1 MLNWKGSKLCLIV
14 DNSIIF
20 QAKIRCFDTITKMVY
35 LDIGFGSYANNPAW
49 SNQVQDMQQQMAKG
63 PPAPQNTSR
72 IVIGLFGE
80 TVPITTRNFAS
91 LATGEYGF
99 GYKGSPIHR
108 VVKDFIIQG
117 MIKRAT
123 LNCMEVYLT

>member
-1 MLNWKGSKLCLIV
+1 
-14 DNSIIF
+14 
-20 QAKIRCFDTITKMVY
+20 MVY

-49 SNQVQDMQQQMAKG
+49 SHQQNQQMQKAMAKG
-63 PPAPQNTSR
+63 PPAPHNTSR
-72 IVIGLFGE
+72 IVIGLFGD
-80 TVPITTRNFAS
+80 TVPITTRNFAA

-117 MIKRAT
+117 KHVPIKKYAEEIKKSVMMTEPIQNSNVIIEWRN
-123 LNCMEVYLT
+123 L

>member
-1 MLNWKGSKLCLIV
+1 
-14 DNSIIF
+14 
-20 QAKIRCFDTITKMVY
+20 MVY

-49 SNQVQDMQQQMAKG
+49 SHQQNQQMQKTMAKG

-72 IVIGLFGE
+72 IVIGLFGD
-80 TVPITTRNFAS
+80 TVPITTRNFAA

-117 MIKRAT
+117 KHVWKIGRRDFKKSVMMTEPIQN
-123 LNCMEVYLT
+123 LNVIIDWGN